1 MAMAINSLPAMTS
14 TRPYLIRAMHE
25 WCSDNGFTPYISVFV
40 DGNTHIP
47 IEYVKDNEIILN
59 ISHDASNAL
68 QLGNEFIHFKSRFS
82 GVVRDLMIP
91 INNIQAIFAKE
102 NGQGMSFPKV
112 TLTENDVAQSDKLNA
127 TTTAT
132 HVDDKEVTPKR
143 SKSHLTIV
151 K

>member
-1 MAMAINSLPAMTS
+1 MDALPALTS

-40 DGNTHIP
+40 DKNTLVP
-47 IEYVKDNEIILN
+47 IEHVKDNEIILN
-59 ISHDASNAL
+59 ISIDATSGL
-68 QLGNEFIHFKSRFS
+68 QIGNEFINFKSRFS

-91 INNIQAIFAKE
+91 INNVQAIFAKE

-112 TLTENDVAQSDKLNA
+112 AISEDVVAQSDTSNKANAVTAADDTKL
-127 TTTAT
+127 
-132 HVDDKEVTPKR
+132 VPKR

>member
-1 MAMAINSLPAMTS
+1 MPALTS

-40 DGNTHIP
+40 DKNTLVPTEH
-47 IEYVKDNEIILN
+47 VKDNEIILN
-59 ISHDASNAL
+59 VSYDATSGL
-68 QLGNEFIHFKSRFS
+68 QIGNEFVHFKSRFS

-112 TLTENDVAQSDKLNA
+112 TVTEDHIAQTESANKTHADTPVD
-127 TTTAT
+127 TTEAA
-132 HVDDKEVTPKR
+132 PKR
-143 SKSHLTIV
+143 SRSHLTIV

>member
-1 MAMAINSLPAMTS
+1 MDALPVLTS

-40 DGNTHIP
+40 DKNTLVP
-47 IEYVKDNEIILN
+47 IEHVKDNEIILN
-59 ISHDASNAL
+59 ISIDATNGL
-68 QLGNEFIHFKSRFS
+68 QIGNEFINFKSRFS

-91 INNIQAIFAKE
+91 INNVQAIFAKE

-112 TLTENDVAQSDKLNA
+112 AMSDDVVAQSDTSNKANAGTDADDTKLA
-127 TTTAT
+127 L
-132 HVDDKEVTPKR
+132 KR

>member
-1 MAMAINSLPAMTS
+1 MPALTS

-40 DGNTHIP
+40 DKNTLVP
-47 IEYVKDNEIILN
+47 IEHVKDNEIILN
-59 ISHDASNAL
+59 ISIDATSGL
-68 QLGNEFIHFKSRFS
+68 QIGNEFVQFKSRFS

-91 INNIQAIFAKE
+91 INNVQAIFAKE

-112 TLTENDVAQSDKLNA
+112 AMSEDVVAKSDTSNKANAVTDADDTKL
-127 TTTAT
+127 
-132 HVDDKEVTPKR
+132 VPKR
-143 SKSHLTIV
+143 SRSHLTIV

>member
-1 MAMAINSLPAMTS
+1 MDALPALTS

-40 DGNTHIP
+40 DKNTLVP
-47 IEYVKDNEIILN
+47 IEHVKDNEIILN
-59 ISHDASNAL
+59 ISIDATSGL
-68 QLGNEFIHFKSRFS
+68 QIGNEFINFKSRFS

-91 INNIQAIFAKE
+91 INNVQAIFAKGK
-102 NGQGMSFPKV
+102 GQGMSVPKV
-112 TLTENDVAQSDKLNA
+112 DKSEDVVAQSDTANKANA
-127 TTTAT
+127 VTAT
-132 HVDDKEVTPKR
+132 DDTKLVPKR

>member
-1 MAMAINSLPAMTS
+1 MDTLPAITS

-40 DGNTHIP
+40 DKNTLVP
-47 IEYVKDNEIILN
+47 IEHVKDNEIILN
-59 ISHDASNAL
+59 ISIDATSGL
-68 QLGNEFIHFKSRFS
+68 QMGNEFINFKSRFS

-91 INNIQAIFAKE
+91 INNVQAIFAKE

-112 TLTENDVAQSDKLNA
+112 SMSEDVAAQSDASSKANA
-127 TTTAT
+127 VTD
-132 HVDDKEVTPKR
+132 VDDTKLVPKR

>member
-1 MAMAINSLPAMTS
+1 MDALPALTS

-25 WCSDNGFTPYISVFV
+25 WCSDNGFTPYISVSV
-40 DGNTHIP
+40 DKNTLVP
-47 IEYVKDNEIILN
+47 IEHVKDNEIILN
-59 ISHDASNAL
+59 ISVDATSGL
-68 QLGNEFIHFKSRFS
+68 QIGNEFINFKSRFS

-91 INNIQAIFAKE
+91 INNVQAIFAKE

-112 TLTENDVAQSDKLNA
+112 TVMEGSVAQTDDTSKANAVTDAEDTKL
-127 TTTAT
+127 
-132 HVDDKEVTPKR
+132 VPKR